1 MRGGL
6 GVAEV
11 LQYYNLGFTEVFLR
25 LNPLHLV
32 LRGSYKALH
41 PAHDVPMFLADSTAD
56 EAGDC
61 GALQRR

>member
-1 MRGGL
+1 MGRGL
-6 GVAEV
+6 GGFNP
-11 LQYYNLGFTEVFLR
+11 LQYYNLDSTEVL
-25 LNPLHLV
+25 LKSNPLHLV